1 MSRRRPTP
9 LTIGEAL
16 RDRNLL
22 GALPAFRRLETWAP
36 WLTFLDAVYGQ
47 PLDAAAEARFGRHTG
62 RSRYAPP
69 PGGWREAVVIT
80 GRQSG
85 KTRIAAALA
94 VFEAITAAREPDR
107 TELYAL
113 MVAQDHRAALR
124 VLLRY
129 ARAPF
134 DLVPLLRP
142 LVSDQTSEA
151 VTLTSGVTLAAYPC
165 RPAAVRGLRARVV
178 AVDELAFFRSSDG
191 YPTDVEMLRAVRPTL
206 ATTGGRLI
214 VLSSPYGQAGALWEL
229 HRRHFGQ
236 DDAPVLVWQASAP
249 DMNPT
254 LPKDYLQRMA
264 EDDPEAYRAE
274 VLGEFRAGVATLLD
288 PEALEA
294 VVPRGVRER
303 PPIAGSRYCAFADPS
318 GGRADRF
325 AVAVAHAE
333 GDGGVVLDAVRAW
346 APPFNPSGVIAE
358 AAALMRGY
366 GITTVR
372 GDRFGGEFV
381 AEGFRGHGIRYEPA
395 PLDRSAIYLE
405 LLPRVNAGAVQLL
418 DLPELLRELRGLERR
433 RGASG
438 RDRVDHIPGAHDD
451 LANAAAGALV
461 AAQQP
466 KSAATVTAV
475 HAAPLVSPRLA
486 PMIRVSPVHFPSP
499 RLGVTGDPRAW
510 P

>member
-1 MSRRRPTP
+1 MSRRRSPP

-47 PLDAAAEARFGRHTG
+47 PLDAAAEARFCRHTG

-85 KTRIAAALA
+85 KTRVAAALA
-94 VFEAITAAREPDR
+94 VFEAITASREPDR

-129 ARAPF
+129 ARAAF
-134 DLVPLLRP
+134 ELVPLLRP
-142 LVSDQTSEA
+142 LVADQTSEA

-165 RPAAVRGLRARVV
+165 RPAAVRGLRARAV
-178 AVDELAFFRSSDG
+178 AVDELAFFRSSEG

-249 DMNPT
+249 EMNPT
-254 LPKDYLQRMA
+254 LPADYLRRMA
-264 EDDPEAYRAE
+264 DDDPEAYRAE
-274 VLGEFRAGVATLLD
+274 VLGEFRAGVSTLFD
-288 PEALEA
+288 PEALEPVIA
-294 VVPRGVRER
+294 RGVRER
-303 PPIAGSRYCAFADPS
+303 PPVPDARYVGFVDPS

-325 AVAVAHAE
+325 TLAIAHAKR
-333 GDGGVVLDAVRAW
+333 DTAVLDVVRAW
-346 APPFNPSGVIAE
+346 SPPFNPSGVIAE
-358 AAALMRGY
+358 AAAVLRTY
-366 GITTVR
+366 RITTVR
-372 GDRFGGEFV
+372 GDRYSGEFV
-381 AEGFRGHGIRYEPA
+381 TEGFREQGIRYEPA
-395 PLDRSAIYLE
+395 PLDRSQLYLE
-405 LLPRVNAGAVQLL
+405 LLPRVNAATVQLL

-438 RDRVDHIPGAHDD
+438 RDRVDHVPGAHDD
-451 LANAAAGALV
+451 IANAVAGAVL

-466 KSAATVTAV
+466 RSEAGVRVVRVNHWQLVERRGAAAAV
-475 HAAPLVSPRLA
+475 
-486 PMIRVSPVHFPSP
+486 
-499 RLGVTGDPRAW
+499 DPRAW